1 MSEGTV
7 EVVRSVYE
15 AWSRND
21 LPGPA
26 HLFDEQIEYVNPPD
40 AVEPG
45 TRRGLPAFS
54 QAVHDVFE
62 GYENW
67 QIELERLVPS
77 GEQVA
82 VVVRYRVHWR
92 TSGSRCRTHER
103 ERNRRHRSEHKLI
116 YNTRKWTFTRRRV
129 LFERP
134 LCERCGAIATDVH
147 HRDGYE
153 DPYAL
158 DGLEPLCHSCHSRA
172 TRAEQLDGGL
182 R

>member
-26 HLFDEQIEYVNPPD
+26 HLVDEQIEYVNPPD

-92 TSGSRCRTHER
+92 ASGVDVEAHE
-103 ERNRRHRSEHKLI
+103 SAL
-116 YNTRKWTFTRRRV
+116 WT
-129 LFERP
+129 
-134 LCERCGAIATDVH
+134 I
-147 HRDGYE
+147 RDGAVVRYE
-153 DPYAL
+153 WFHGPNDAL
-158 DGLEPLCHSCHSRA
+158 EAAGL
-172 TRAEQLDGGL
+172 AE
-182 R
+182 